1 MDKYQTLREKDHP
14 ENNVYPDI
22 QPQNI
27 PAGAITS
34 SKIAPGAVIGSTI
47 GAGAIQAGHISPG
60 AVGASAIG
68 ENAVNSANIESGAVI
83 TEKISDGAVTG
94 IKIADNTIGA
104 NKLMNG
110 SVTESKIY
118 RDIISLAD
126 YLVAMSANTFALA
139 CTELVKLAT
148 DHIALGVYY
157 SEDDMQTMVHDAKIT
172 VETGLIY
179 VVQLK
184 SGGYSE
190 VASVADDA
198 QFTAFVSSSGI
209 AHSIF
214 LKVVR

>member
-14 ENNVYPDI
+14 ENNVYPNI

-47 GAGAIQAGHISPG
+47 GAGAIQSQHISLG

-68 ENAVNSANIESGAVI
+68 ENAVNSDNIASGAVI

-118 RDIISLAD
+118 RDLISLTD
-126 YLVAMSANTFALA
+126 YLIAVSANTFALA
-139 CTELVKLAT
+139 CEALVKLANT
-148 DHIALGVYY
+148 HIALGIYY
-157 SEDDMQTMVHDAKIT
+157 SEDDMQTMAHDAKIT
-172 VETGLIY
+172 VETGWIY
-179 VVQLK
+179 IVQLK
-184 SGGYSE
+184 SGGYGE
-190 VASVADDA
+190 VASITNDA
-198 QFTAFVSSSGI
+198 QFSAFMSSSG
-209 AHSIF
+209 ASHLIF